1 MRGFRQAKER
11 KSLLLNTTLDA
22 SNTPGEGKRRG
33 LRLADPYNPQTAGSV
48 LDATSHQSPSWTAL
62 VTTEMSSWSTQD
74 VGYITPDDTSEEHTR
89 TENGTI
95 YYNNVFAFVNHIR
108 SLAFYKPE
116 PVIRA
121 NLYSC
126 LLEKA
131 RDWFDMELTVM
142 EKEVLLEMPLETGW
156 IRALLK
162 RFKPLYDVAL
172 RRFKDG
178 QYEKEDAESG
188 YDPVKWAHSMM
199 RNAQA
204 AGITSTY
211 AQLSQIWWSIDLEL
225 RWPVKWPTK
234 STSVSEFMKELDD
247 AYLEWCDGESE

>member
-11 KSLLLNTTLDA
+11 KRLLFNTNLDA

-33 LRLADPYNPQTAGSV
+33 LRLADPYNPQVAGSV
-48 LDATSHQSPSWTAL
+48 LDATGRQSPSWTAP
-62 VTTEMSSWSTQD
+62 VTTDMSSWSTQD
-74 VGYITPDDTSEEHTR
+74 IGYFTPDDTSDEHTR
-89 TENGTI
+89 TENSTT

-121 NLYSC
+121 NLHFC

-142 EKEVLLEMPLETGW
+142 EKEDLREIPLETGW

-162 RFKPLYDVAL
+162 RFTPLYDVAL
-172 RRFKDG
+172 GRFNDG
-178 QYEKEDAESG
+178 QYKKEDAENG

-211 AQLSQIWWSIDLEL
+211 AQLRQVWYSIDLEL
-225 RWPVKWPTK
+225 QWPVNCPTK
-234 STSVSEFMKELDD
+234 STLVSEFMKELDD